1 MPDIPRITITYKLK
15 QLNDFSDT
23 AFDSHA
29 FRKDNWKLIVGNT
42 LDPFP
47 FHQVYEE
54 PTEVRKSLHFLR
66 LKIQII
72 FAINNFLNNDLIQF
86 RL

>member
-1 MPDIPRITITYKLK
+1 MPNIHRVTITDKLK

-54 PTEVRKSLHFLR
+54 PTKVRKSLHFLK
-66 LKIQII
+66 LKTHII
-72 FAINNFLNNDLIQF
+72 LTGNF
-86 RL
+86 

>member
-1 MPDIPRITITYKLK
+1 MPYIPRTTNTHKLK
-15 QLNDFSDT
+15 QLHDFSDT

-29 FRKDNWKLIVGNT
+29 FRKENWKLIVGNT

-54 PTEVRKSLHFLR
+54 PTEVR
-66 LKIQII
+66 
-72 FAINNFLNNDLIQF
+72 
-86 RL
+86 

>member
-1 MPDIPRITITYKLK
+1 MPNIHRITITDKLK

-23 AFDSHA
+23 AFDSQA

-47 FHQVYEE
+47 FHQVYKE
-54 PTEVRKSLHFLR
+54 PTQVRKSLHFLR
-66 LKIQII
+66 LLNSHYS
-72 FAINNFLNNDLIQF
+72 AINILD
-86 RL
+86 

>member
-1 MPDIPRITITYKLK
+1 MPNIPRITITYKLK

-47 FHQVYEE
+47 FHQVYKE
-54 PTEVRKSLHFLR
+54 PTEVRKSLLFLR
-66 LKIQII
+66 LKIWI
-72 FAINNFLNNDLIQF
+72 FWISKGKL
-86 RL
+86 